1 VNVVLGIFPSL
12 RFAPE
17 SMRIVRFVMRAPYL
31 AVENLGSLVYTIFV
45 EVITMLSEIQSK
57 SYEFFKANLNEYLSD
72 PLKVGKY
79 AVIYNSELRG
89 LFDSFESACVFAGSI
104 AVKDFIIQRII
115 DESKTIDFLYSA
127 VV

>member
-1 VNVVLGIFPSL
+1 
-12 RFAPE
+12 
-17 SMRIVRFVMRAPYL
+17 MYTVMA
-31 AVENLGSLVYTIFV
+31 
-45 EVITMLSEIQSK
+45 EVIMMLSEAQSK
-57 SYEFFKANLNEYLSD
+57 SYEFFKAHLDEYLGD

-89 LFDSFESACVFAGSI
+89 LFDSFGSACVFAGSI